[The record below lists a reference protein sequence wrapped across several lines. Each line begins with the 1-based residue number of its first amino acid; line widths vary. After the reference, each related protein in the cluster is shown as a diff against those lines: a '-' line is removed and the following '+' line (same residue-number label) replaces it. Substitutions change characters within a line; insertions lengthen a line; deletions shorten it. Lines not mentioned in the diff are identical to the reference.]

1 MPAHNLKRNQTKQH
15 PTDTHAIFSRLCELA
30 DELSAGCDSDFD
42 TAYDDLEREFQEL
55 RLALHNN

>member
-1 MPAHNLKRNQTKQH
+1 MQH

-55 RLALHNN
+55 RMALRHN

>member
-1 MPAHNLKRNQTKQH
+1 
-15 PTDTHAIFSRLCELA
+15 LA

-55 RLALHNN
+55 SLIVPAFEAAILFDSDE